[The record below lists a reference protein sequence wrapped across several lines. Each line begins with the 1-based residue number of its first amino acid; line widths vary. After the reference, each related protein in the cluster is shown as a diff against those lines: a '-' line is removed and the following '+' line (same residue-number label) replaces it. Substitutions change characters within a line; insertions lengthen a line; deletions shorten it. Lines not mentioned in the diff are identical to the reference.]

1 MSKKKVAEGAAAPK
15 KGRTGRF
22 VGWQDSPRSQSVFGS
37 TTKGGRNNT
46 SFKVLKSTGSV
57 STVKPSWFLFDAS
70 KAPIGRL
77 ATSIATI
84 LMGKHR
90 ATFTPGKGCGDAVV
104 VTNAD
109 KAFFTSNKAEKKTYY
124 QHSRFMGGL
133 KSETARQML
142 EQTPEKALWLA
153 VQGMMPK
160 TKLSRY
166 QLSLL
171 KIYKGQEH
179 PHVAQNPVE
188 VSLDKMM
195 KKIAIAS

>member
-1 MSKKKVAEGAAAPK
+1 MSKKKVSEGAAAPK

-22 VGWQDSPRSQSVFGS
+22 VGWQDSPRSQSVFGA
-37 TTKGGRNNT
+37 TTKGGRANT

-57 STVKPSWFLFDAS
+57 SVVKPAWFLIDAS

-90 ATFTPGKGCGDAVV
+90 STFTPGKGCGDVVV

-109 KAFFTSNKAEKKTYY
+109 KAFFTSNKAEKKIYY
-124 QHSRFMGGL
+124 QHTRYMGGL
-133 KSETARQML
+133 KSKTANEVL
-142 EQTPEKALWLA
+142 EKNPEKALWLA

-160 TKLSRY
+160 NKLSRY

-179 PHVAQNPVE
+179 PHKAQNPVE
-188 VSLDKMM
+188 MALDKMM
-195 KKIAIAS
+195 KKIPIAS